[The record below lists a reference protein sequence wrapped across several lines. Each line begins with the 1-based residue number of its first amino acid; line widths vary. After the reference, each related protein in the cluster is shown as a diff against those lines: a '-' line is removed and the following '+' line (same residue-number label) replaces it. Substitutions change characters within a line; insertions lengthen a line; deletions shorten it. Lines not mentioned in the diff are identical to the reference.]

1 MLILTKNCEIKVRY
15 ARVCRKEM
23 FSLGYG
29 DVLDANGIED
39 PGFKYNRA
47 PAGVSLNKSADPP
60 NTFVPSYRL
69 QLELVNRH
77 RVTRLTATLPSRCTI
92 RCRWQYSKRSPRSLR
107 HRRRLRSRSHRP
119 MRLRDPTTWGKIHTE
134 TELKEKQ
141 LQFPT
146 QCTAREDG
154 RYVLNARMCDRLCA
168 KTMHVKH
175 T

>member
-1 MLILTKNCEIKVRY
+1 MLISTNNCEIKVRY
-15 ARVCRKEM
+15 ARFVGKKC
-23 FSLGYG
+23 SLGYG

-77 RVTRLTATLPSRCTI
+77 RVTRLTATLPGRRTI

-107 HRRRLRSRSHRP
+107 HHRRRSHCP
-119 MRLRDPTTWGKIHTE
+119 MRLWDPTTWGKIHTK

-154 RYVLNARMCDRLCA
+154 RYVLNA
-168 KTMHVKH
+168 HV
-175 T
+175 